1 MCLTPIKN
9 NIIFQFVD
17 KVDNKGQFVEET
29 SWGLVI
35 PGHFDTS
42 AKTPRWGRVTDIG
55 ADCGEIAPGQWIL
68 IEALRWT
75 EGFKFNGSTYWK
87 TDEKQIVG
95 YKLTEDSD
103 LFLLR
108 KNIVFDRLDQRVQDR
123 KRLTVVG
130 DVQDTPRGTILQL
143 GPDCSDELSV
153 GTTFYFSGD
162 NFFNEFKH
170 NGQKYWHINQDDV
183 LMYEE

>member
-1 MCLTPIKN
+1 MHLTPIKN
-9 NIIFQFVD
+9 NIIFQFLD

-42 AKTPRWGRVTDIG
+42 AKTPRWGKVTDIG
-55 ADCGEIAPGQWIL
+55 PECAEVAPGQLIL

-75 EGFKFNGSTYWK
+75 EGIKFNGNTYWK

-103 LFLLR
+103 FFPLGE
-108 KNIVFDRLDQRVQDR
+108 NIIFKRLEQRSQDR
-123 KRLTVVG
+123 QGLKVVG
-130 DVQDTPRGTILQL
+130 DVQDTPKGRIVQT
-143 GPDCSDELSV
+143 GPDCSEELSV
-153 GTTFYFSGD
+153 GTTFYFSND

-170 NGQKYWHINQDDV
+170 NGQKFWHIAQKDV